1 MGSGVGQMVK
11 TAFVFPGQGAQFVGM
26 GKDFYDN
33 FDWAKSMY
41 EEAND
46 LLGKN
51 IARICFEGPEDE
63 LTLTENT
70 QPAILIHSIIALK
83 SLREHDIDAE
93 IAAGHSLGEYSALV
107 AAGTLEF
114 ADAVQAVQKRGQY
127 MQEAVPVGVGA
138 MAAIIGLK
146 LAEVEDLCTRISST
160 ESFVQPANMNSPIQ
174 VVVAGHKDA
183 VEKLAEEAKK
193 AGAKKSVLL
202 PVSAPFH
209 CPLMKPA
216 EIKLK
221 ATLEEITFNDSKYP
235 VITNV
240 DCNAVSNGKV
250 ARDSLVRQVCSPVRW
265 TETMAYFVDA
275 KIERVIEFGPGKVLS
290 GLFKRYDKSI
300 QCIPVN
306 DIESLNKAVSI
317 LKES

>member
-1 MGSGVGQMVK
+1 MVR

-26 GKDFYDN
+26 GKDFYDS

-41 EEAND
+41 EEANEV
-46 LLGKN
+46 LGKE
-51 IARICFEGPEDE
+51 ITRICFEGPEDE

-83 SLREHDIDAE
+83 SLSEHGIDAVV
-93 IAAGHSLGEYSALV
+93 AAGHSLGEYSALV
-107 AAGTLEF
+107 AAGVLEF
-114 ADAVQAVQKRGQY
+114 RDAVHAVQKRGQY

-138 MAAIIGLK
+138 MAAIIGLD
-146 LAEVEDLCTRISST
+146 LTEVEKLCESVSSA

-174 VVVAGHKDA
+174 VVVAGHKEA
-183 VEKLAEEAKK
+183 VEKLADEASK

-209 CPLMKPA
+209 CSLMKPA

-221 ATLEEITFNDSKYP
+221 AKLEEIAFKDSKFP
-235 VITNV
+235 VVTNV
-240 DCNAVSNGKV
+240 DCEPVSDGEK

-265 TETMAYFVDA
+265 TDTMAHLVNL
-275 KIERVIEFGPGKVLS
+275 KVERVIEFGPGKVLS

-300 QCIPVN
+300 SCIPIG
-306 DIESLNKAVSI
+306 DMDSLNKSVSM
-317 LKES
+317 LKGS

>member
-1 MGSGVGQMVK
+1 MVK

-26 GKDFYDN
+26 GKDFYDG

-41 EEAND
+41 EEANE
-46 LLGKN
+46 LLEKD

-63 LTLTENT
+63 LMLTENT

-83 SLREHDIDAE
+83 SLREHDIDAVV
-93 IAAGHSLGEYSALV
+93 AAGHSLGEYSALV
-107 AAGTLEF
+107 AAGALEF
-114 ADAVQAVQKRGQY
+114 ADAVKVVQNRGRY

-138 MAAIIGLK
+138 MAAIIGLE
-146 LAEVEDLCTRISST
+146 LNEVEKLCNQISKA
-160 ESFVQPANMNSPIQ
+160 ECFVQPANMNSPTQI
-174 VVVAGHKDA
+174 VAAGHKDA
-183 VEKLAEEAKK
+183 VEKLAEEAKNS
-193 AGAKKSVLL
+193 GAKKSILL

-209 CPLMKPA
+209 CSLMKPA

-221 ATLEEITFNDSKYP
+221 AKLEEITFKDSIFP

-240 DCNAVSNGKV
+240 DCKAVSDGTI

-265 TETMAYFVDA
+265 TETMTYLVNE
-275 KIERVIEFGPGKVLS
+275 KIERVIEFGPGKVLC
-290 GLFKRYDKSI
+290 GLIKRYDKSKT
-300 QCIPVN
+300 CIPIG
-306 DIESLNKAVSI
+306 DRESLEKAVAT